1 MLILL
6 KTLFSYYFCTPSL
19 SEAVEGW
26 GKGTDKT
33 AKNLLKRNR
42 SNTYTHTLISKMFSY
57 YFEHFIKQYLLSI
70 L

>member
-6 KTLFSYYFCTPSL
+6 KTLFSYYFCTLSL
-19 SEAVEGW
+19 SEAVGGW

-42 SNTYTHTLISKMFSY
+42 SNTYTLISKMFSY